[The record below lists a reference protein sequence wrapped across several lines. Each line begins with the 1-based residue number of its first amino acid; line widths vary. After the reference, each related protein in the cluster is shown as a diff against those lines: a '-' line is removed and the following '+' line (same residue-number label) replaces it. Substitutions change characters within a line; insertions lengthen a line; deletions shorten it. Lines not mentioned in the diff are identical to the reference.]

1 MRQHV
6 ISTLALGTKTNCQEP
21 LGRGLPWYL
30 AVLQAIALL
39 SFPDSLKFRGP
50 SSLEEPSFGGFFFLG
65 SFCQLAEERFSLPGA
80 LGLPTQ
86 HGYLGFF
93 AGNRSDG
100 MGWIRMAGLNERGRG
115 ICLHCLSRD

>member
-65 SFCQLAEERFSLPGA
+65 SFCSTCRGTVFFARGAGAAYSAWLPGVLRWEP
-80 LGLPTQ
+80 LGWDGLDPY
-86 HGYLGFF
+86 G
-93 AGNRSDG
+93 RS
-100 MGWIRMAGLNERGRG
+100 E
-115 ICLHCLSRD
+115 